1 MILTKGQEAGLKVAV
16 QRYKRKEPY
25 TVIGGYAGTGKS
37 TLVQFII
44 EALDLYESDV
54 VYIAYTGKAS
64 LVLRNKGCE
73 NAITA
78 HKLLYNAKEKPDGT
92 YDFRPKMKLD
102 EDYKLIVLDECS
114 MLPEEMWE
122 LLLSHGVH
130 VIALGDPGQLPPVSG
145 NSTILDHPHVV
156 LEEVLRQA
164 QDSPIIRLSMDIRSG
179 KYINYGGT
187 KECRIV
193 SPEQVPD
200 NVLLGADQI
209 LCGKNATRHQL
220 NERLR
225 KIKFQDNCVS
235 EPLDGDKVI
244 CLKNNWNSIGSN
256 EEPLVNGMIGTL
268 QDVKFTKDHSGLYK
282 PKMTASFMS
291 ENEGLYENLH
301 MDYKLFTDKETT
313 INKDNWKDFP
323 KEKRAYEFDY
333 AYAVTVHKY
342 QGSEAEKIIV
352 YDEWLGDA
360 DFHRKWLYTAV
371 TRSSKMLILVK

>member
-1 MILTKGQEAGLKVAV
+1 MILTKGQEAGLKIAV
-16 QRYKRKEPY
+16 ERYNKKEPY
-25 TVIGGYAGTGKS
+25 TVIAGYAGTGKS

-44 EALDLYESDV
+44 DALGLYEEDV

-92 YDFRPKMKLD
+92 FEFKAKKRLD
-102 EDYKLIVLDECS
+102 EEYKLVILDECS
-114 MLPEEMWE
+114 MLPEEMWT
-122 LLLSHGVH
+122 LLLSHNVH
-130 VIALGDPGQLPPVSG
+130 VIALGDPGQLPPVNG
-145 NSTILDHPHVV
+145 NSTILDSPHVV

-179 KYINYGGT
+179 KYITYGGT

-193 SPEQVPD
+193 PHEKVSD
-200 NVLLGADQI
+200 KLLLGADQI
-209 LCGKNATRHQL
+209 LCGKNITRHQL
-220 NERLR
+220 NEHLR
-225 KIKFQDNCVS
+225 KIKFQDQYTAD
-235 EPLDGDKVI
+235 PLDGDKVI
-244 CLKNNWNSIGSN
+244 CLKNNWGALGSN
-256 EEPLVNGMIGTL
+256 EEPLVNGMIGTI
-268 QDVKFTKDHSGLYK
+268 QDVKFVQDDSGLYK
-282 PKMTASFMS
+282 PKMMANFTSD
-291 ENEGLYENLH
+291 NDGLYEDLH

-352 YDEWLGDA
+352 YDEWLGDMEY
-360 DFHRKWLYTAV
+360 HKKWLYTAV
-371 TRSSKMLILVK
+371 TRSSKMLVLVK